1 MRRSSGI
8 AFLVA
13 LIAAALSCI
22 VASPATAATRSCG
35 YVEPHEYHV
44 KIEQGHVSCE
54 EARKAIA
61 TVIRGGGKRH
71 GNPHLGLEGLYWTIP
86 GGWRC
91 GTGAGGAWG
100 CVRGGTRTKPR
111 DRISA
116 EQRAEEEIAHGN
128 Y

>member
-1 MRRSSGI
+1 MQARAILVIIAGA
-8 AFLVA
+8 AFL
-13 LIAAALSCI
+13 ALS
-22 VASPATAATRSCG
+22 VSTATAAPRFCG
-35 YVEPHEYHV
+35 YVNPSEYHV
-44 KIEQGHVSCE
+44 KIDQGQVSCK
-54 EARKAIA
+54 EARRAIA

-71 GNPHLGLEGLYWTIP
+71 GNPNRGLENLYWTLP

-100 CVRGGTRTKPR
+100 CQRGGTLADPE

-116 EQRAEEEIAHGN
+116 EQRVEEEIAHGN